1 MRFALLKFLHTNG
14 VYIHS
19 DLDDNPSSN
28 VKFAQN
34 QISVDNDKVIPM
46 YDDTCR
52 FLAEHFSAD
61 FASWLLGRS
70 FTLTELQPSELSLDP
85 IRADALI
92 FLESDESI
100 LHIEFQTLPK
110 DNIPFRL
117 LDYRVRG
124 YRKHPA
130 KPMRQVVI
138 YLKQTSSE
146 LVYQTSFTME
156 RTNHEFDVIRL
167 WEQPA
172 SLFLEY
178 PGLIPFAVLGQ
189 SADAEETLRQA
200 AQRIDRIADPQKQA
214 NLMAASGILA
224 GLKLEEN
231 AIYRLLRRDVMQES
245 TVYRSIFAEGE
256 VKKQREIALNFLR
269 EGLAVETVA
278 RGTGLS
284 IEEVQQ
290 LQQQLNES
298 QQN

>member
-1 MRFALLKFLHTNG
+1 
-14 VYIHS
+14 
-19 DLDDNPSSN
+19 
-28 VKFAQN
+28 
-34 QISVDNDKVIPM
+34 M

-61 FASWLLGRS
+61 FASWLLGKS
-70 FTLTELQPSELSLDP
+70 VTLTELQPSELSLDP

-110 DNIPFRL
+110 DNIPFRVT
-117 LDYRVRG
+117 DYRLRG
-124 YRKHPA
+124 YRRDPT
-130 KPMRQVVI
+130 KPMQQVVI
-138 YLKQTSSE
+138 YLKQTASP

-156 RTNHEFDVIRL
+156 RTRHEFDVIRL

-172 SLFLEY
+172 SLFLQY
-178 PGLIPFAVLGQ
+178 PGLIPFAALGQ
-189 SADAEETLRQA
+189 STNAEETLRQA
-200 AQRIDRIADPQKQA
+200 SQRIDQIEDPATQA

-224 GLKLEEN
+224 GLKLEDEI
-231 AIYRLLRRDVMQES
+231 IYRVLRRDIMQES
-245 TVYRSIFAEGE
+245 TVYRSIWRDAQKE
-256 VKKQREIALNFLR
+256 RDRAIALNFLR
-269 EGLAVETVA
+269 DGLSVEAVA

-298 QQN
+298 PQS

>member
-1 MRFALLKFLHTNG
+1 MILVRSLRN
-14 VYIHS
+14 
-19 DLDDNPSSN
+19 NRSSN
-28 VKFAQN
+28 FELAQN
-34 QISVDNDKVIPM
+34 QIGVGSCTISSM

-61 FASWLLGRS
+61 FASWLLGES
-70 FTLTELQPSELSLDP
+70 VTLTELQPSELSLDP

-92 FLESDESI
+92 FLESDKAI

-110 DNIPFRL
+110 ENIPFRV

-124 YRKHPA
+124 YRRDPT

-138 YLKQTSSE
+138 YLKQTGSE

-156 RTNHEFDVIRL
+156 RTHHEFEVIRL

-172 SLFLEY
+172 SIFLQY

-189 SADAEETLRQA
+189 SENAEETLRQA
-200 AQRIDRIADPQKQA
+200 AQRVDQITDPTTQA

-224 GLKLEEN
+224 GLKLEDEI
-231 AIYRLLRRDVMQES
+231 IYRILRRDIMQES
-245 TVYRSIFAEGE
+245 TVYRSI
-256 VKKQREIALNFLR
+256 QREAQEEKARTIALNLLR
-269 EGLAVETVA
+269 GGVNMNLIASS
-278 RGTGLS
+278 TGLS

-290 LQQQLNES
+290 LQQQLS
-298 QQN
+298 DSAQS